1 MPGPEQHLYKN
12 AREKSMTPVVE
23 VEAGEVP
30 GKAGQQHLKKGGKK
44 QWRPVGE
51 VEAGEVP
58 GKAGQQYLK
67 KGGKKQWRPVGEV
80 EADEVPGKASQQHI
94 WKKGGRR
101 QWRPVGEVEAG
112 EVPGKASQQQ
122 TRASCHC
129 AGQAHASRAKS
140 IENKTVFTKNL
151 AIWKLLTYY
160 ANQRRDLAFQN
171 VEIHQLTS
179 WTAQNSGFLWYY
191 TSGHIVLIIWIKF
204 CRSYISSFLRKKW
217 PTYPVLWW
225 FLPHGDHYSIF
236 CSFSWI
242 QLNLIIFAKLLYNK
256 IMFFSRKQGLA
267 RLNSFCGSPN
277 DMYDSELCTF
287 LPTLTAI

>member
-1 MPGPEQHLYKN
+1 MTTCRWGRGWWGPRQSWPAADPRQLSLCRPNTRVACQIYREQNGVYK
-12 AREKSMTPVVE
+12 KLS
-23 VEAGEVP
+23 
-30 GKAGQQHLKKGGKK
+30 
-44 QWRPVGE
+44 
-51 VEAGEVP
+51 
-58 GKAGQQYLK
+58 YLK
-67 KGGKKQWRPVGEV
+67 TVNILR
-80 EADEVPGKASQQHI
+80 
-94 WKKGGRR
+94 
-101 QWRPVGEVEAG
+101 
-112 EVPGKASQQQ
+112 
-122 TRASCHC
+122 
-129 AGQAHASRAKS
+129 KS
-140 IENKTVFTKNL
+140 EERWSLSKC
-151 AIWKLLTYY
+151 W
-160 ANQRRDLAFQN
+160 
-171 VEIHQLTS
+171 IHQLTS

-225 FLPHGDHYSIF
+225 FLPPGDHYSIF

>member
-44 QWRPVGE
+44 QWRPEGE
-51 VEAGEVP
+51 VED
-58 GKAGQQYLK
+58 GKVQDKGGQHHLK
-67 KGGKKQWRPVGEV
+67 KGGEK
-80 EADEVPGKASQQHI
+80 
-94 WKKGGRR
+94 

-160 ANQRRDLAFQN
+160 ANQRRELAFQN

-191 TSGHIVLIIWIKF
+191 N
-204 CRSYISSFLRKKW
+204 
-217 PTYPVLWW
+217 
-225 FLPHGDHYSIF
+225 SILF
-236 CSFSWI
+236 W
-242 QLNLIIFAKLLYNK
+242 
-256 IMFFSRKQGLA
+256 
-267 RLNSFCGSPN
+267 
-277 DMYDSELCTF
+277 
-287 LPTLTAI
+287 

>member
-1 MPGPEQHLYKN
+1 
-12 AREKSMTPVVE
+12 MTPVVE

-30 GKAGQQHLKKGGKK
+30 GKAGQQHLKKGGKR

-58 GKAGQQYLK
+58 SKAGQPDLK
-67 KGGKKQWRPVGEV
+67 KGGKRQWRPEGEV
-80 EADEVPGKASQQHI
+80 EDGKVQDKGGQHHL
-94 WKKGGRR
+94 KKGGEK

-160 ANQRRDLAFQN
+160 ANQRRDEAFQN
-171 VEIHQLTS
+171 VEFTNWQAGPHK
-179 WTAQNSGFLWYY
+179 TADSCDI
-191 TSGHIVLIIWIKF
+191 T
-204 CRSYISSFLRKKW
+204 
-217 PTYPVLWW
+217 PVGILFW
-225 FLPHGDHYSIF
+225 
-236 CSFSWI
+236 
-242 QLNLIIFAKLLYNK
+242 
-256 IMFFSRKQGLA
+256 
-267 RLNSFCGSPN
+267 
-277 DMYDSELCTF
+277 
-287 LPTLTAI
+287 